1 LLNFFFVKAVEMIE
15 NILNEFKVILSESD
29 WMDEESK
36 LNALAKA
43 SSIDTK
49 IGYPEWI
56 KNDTYL
62 NELYDDV
69 IEDLNSSKNIFIVA
83 EKI

>member
-1 LLNFFFVKAVEMIE
+1 MLNVFFFVKAVEMIE

-43 SSIDTK
+43 SNIDTK
-49 IGYPEWI
+49 IGYPELI

-69 IEDLNSSKNIFIVA
+69 SDIF
-83 EKI
+83 